1 MTARGGAG
9 PLPRPGTARAVPG
22 RGGKGASTARGASPP
37 AEPPG
42 GSGPAPALPP
52 VPGPGPN
59 GRSSPLSR
67 GPAASSVSFGRGGGS
82 APAMEEA
89 AICVA
94 RRSLPSRSGRWYCG
108 ACRPLPASLQTG
120 PNHCAAGGGGG
131 RIRAA
136 LSPHCGPTPRPSA
149 GYHPQPA
156 QEGAERSVRPSGVT
170 SLRECGARY
179 PGGPPALRR
188 WAAPQPQVPLCGGAL
203 PSERRGVKLRR
214 LVGERRAGRGTA
226 LCEKLPAE
234 VGSLHLLGVFCWC

>member
-22 RGGKGASTARGASPP
+22 RGGRGASTARGATPP

-120 PNHCAAGGGGG
+120 PNHCAAGGGGEG
-131 RIRAA
+131 SARRCRRIA
-136 LSPHCGPTPRPSA
+136 GPPR
-149 GYHPQPA
+149 
-156 QEGAERSVRPSGVT
+156 VRPRVITLS
-170 SLRECGARY
+170 RHKKARS
-179 PGGPPALRR
+179 
-188 WAAPQPQVPLCGGAL
+188 AP
-203 PSERRGVKLRR
+203 
-214 LVGERRAGRGTA
+214 
-226 LCEKLPAE
+226 
-234 VGSLHLLGVFCWC
+234 